1 MSVFA
6 KLIGPEAVSALGL
19 ALLASLAGNV
29 LLTRAYLGQRE
40 AVGAA
45 AERVKGAEGERDGAR
60 SLANACSDAV
70 QDLREQAEKRKS
82 EADAARS
89 LAAGK
94 ARDYERR
101 ADEILATA
109 PAVPGDACASAQHQ
123 VDSWLQRR
131 ARP

>member
-1 MSVFA
+1 MM
-6 KLIGPEAVSALGL
+6 GPKVLPAMGL

-29 LLTRAYLGQRE
+29 MLARAYLGQRD
-40 AVGAA
+40 AAAAA
-45 AERVKGAEGERDGAR
+45 AERVTSVKGERDGAR

-89 LAAGK
+89 LAAGR
-94 ARDYERR
+94 ARDHERR